1 MYARSTT
8 FKDRPEALEAAIA
21 MVRDEVMPAVQEMEG
36 CVGLS
41 MLVDRTSGSVI
52 VTTAWASQPDL
63 ESSAPR
69 VAPLR
74 DRAHQLF
81 GSRPEVHVWEIAVL
95 HRAHHTG
102 EGACARVTWLQLP
115 RTEIDQQVEV
125 FRTGTM
131 PQVEQ
136 LPGFCSLSLLV
147 DRGTGRA
154 ALAVVYDS
162 AEALAESREAAMGL
176 RADAVRSM
184 SGELIDVAEFDVALA
199 HLRVPETV

>member
-1 MYARSTT
+1 VYARSTT

-21 MVRDEVMPAVQEMEG
+21 MVRDEVMPAVQEMQG

-41 MLVDRTSGSVI
+41 MLVDRTSGSVV

-81 GSRPEVHVWEIAVL
+81 GSRPEVQVWEIAVL

-102 EGACARVTWLQLP
+102 EGACARVTWLRLP
-115 RTEIDQQVEV
+115 REEVDEQIEV

-131 PQVEQ
+131 PQVEE

-147 DRGTGRA
+147 DRDTGRS

-162 AEALAESREAAMGL
+162 ADALAQSRDAAMDL

-184 SGELIDVAEFDVALA
+184 SGELLDVAEFDVVLA

>member
-8 FKDRPEALEAAIA
+8 FRDRPEAIEDAIA
-21 MVRDEVMPAVQEMEG
+21 MVRDEVMPAVQEMDG

-41 MLVDRTSGSVI
+41 MLVDRSSGSCI

-63 ESSAPR
+63 ESSALK

-81 GSRPEVHVWEIAVL
+81 GSRPEVQLWDIAL
-95 HRAHHTG
+95 MHRAHETG
-102 EGACARVTWLQLP
+102 DGACARVTWLRMPPEDVDRQL
-115 RTEIDQQVEV
+115 ED
-125 FRTGTM
+125 FRSSTL

-136 LPGFCSLSLLV
+136 LPGFCSASLLV
-147 DRGTGRA
+147 DRTAGRS

-162 AEALAESREAAMGL
+162 ADALAASRQAASGL
-176 RADAVRSM
+176 RADAVR
-184 SGELIDVAEFDVALA
+184 GTPAEVVDVAEFDVVLA

>member
-8 FKDRPEALEAAIA
+8 FKDRPEAIDAAIA
-21 MVRDEVMPAVQEMEG
+21 MVRDEVMPAVEEMEG

-41 MLVDRTSGSVI
+41 MLVDRRSGSCV

-81 GSRPEVHVWEIAVL
+81 GSRPEVRVWDIAVL
-95 HRAHHTG
+95 HRAHATG
-102 EGACARVTWLQLP
+102 DGACARVTWLRVP
-115 RTEIDQQVEV
+115 PGEVDEQVEA
-125 FRTGTM
+125 FRTTSL
-131 PQVEQ
+131 PQVED
-136 LPGFCSLSLLV
+136 LPGFCSASLLV
-147 DRGTGRA
+147 DRRTGQS

-162 AEALAESREAAMGL
+162 AETLERNREAAMAL
-176 RADAVRSM
+176 RADAVRDTS
-184 SGELIDVAEFDVALA
+184 SELLDVAEFDVVLA